1 MWNFPMYGKVDL
13 LSSFFVQLY
22 NVQMALSTSSG

>member
-1 MWNFPMYGKVDL
+1 MYGKVDL